1 MRLRRAEPPP
11 WLIGADAEVN
21 QEAWRHL
28 SGEQAEWG
36 YVIPQTYRVL
46 ADPDSGHELMR
57 APQAGDDLS
66 VACAYWSALLHLT
79 TYSLGWIRPERG
91 IIAWQIDGTP
101 DDDARL
107 QLLAEVWDGDGML
120 DWFHA
125 WTYGQHSKEVTD
137 RLGELVGFYDDDED
151 SPMTPGWDEDQ
162 KDLADASGIPAPCSH
177 GGYDPLHLS
186 AHLAGPLEE
195 PPRRVE
201 LIRTEPRARRA
212 VLLLDSMVGWY
223 RALAMEGDALPDLGE
238 RSWHVEVV
246 IRSVGS
252 LGVYR
257 RSRET
262 GIWFAGPHRYHVLG
276 IGKHTW
282 RYPQKII
289 QVDGSDST

>member
-1 MRLRRAEPPP
+1 MRLTRNEPPG
-11 WLIGADAEVN
+11 WLTRPSAAVN
-21 QEAWRHL
+21 QEAWHHL

-36 YVIPQTYRVL
+36 YAIPQMYRVL
-46 ADPDSGHELMR
+46 VDPQSGHELMR
-57 APQAGDDLS
+57 APRAGDEHW

-79 TYSLGWIRPERG
+79 TYSLGWIRPER
-91 IIAWQIDGTP
+91 ALLTWRIDGEPT
-101 DDDARL
+101 DDVRM
-107 QLLAEVWDGDGML
+107 QLLAEVWHGDGML

-125 WTYGQHSKEVTD
+125 WTYGQYTKGVTD

-162 KDLADASGIPAPCSH
+162 KDAADASGIPAPCGH

-195 PPRRVE
+195 PPGLVQLVRSDRG
-201 LIRTEPRARRA
+201 ARRA

-223 RALAMEGDALPDLGE
+223 RALATEGGALPDLGE

-246 IRSVGS
+246 VRPVGS

-257 RSRET
+257 RSRQT

-282 RYPQKII
+282 RHPQEIV
-289 QVDGSDST
+289 QVDETDSM